1 MRSTDEMTL
10 AIHARAKAL
19 RRAGENRR
27 IALLGGASAAL
38 GLALVAL
45 IGALGGLQHRAMN
58 ADYAAATL
66 LGDGA
71 GGYVLAGVAAF
82 MAGVATAVTC
92 IRRRNKNDQ
101 K

>member
-45 IGALGGLQHRAMN
+45 IGALGGLQHRATTAGYEGASLV
-58 ADYAAATL
+58 ADSS
-66 LGDGA
+66 
-71 GGYVLAGVAAF
+71 GGYVLAAVAAF
-82 MAGVATAVTC
+82 MVGVIVTVIC
-92 IRRRNKNDQ
+92 LRLKEKNR

>member
-27 IALLGGASAAL
+27 IALLSGASTAL

-58 ADYAAATL
+58 ADYAGASL
-66 LGDGA
+66 LSEGA
-71 GGYVLAGVAAF
+71 GGYVLAGVTAF

-92 IRRRNKNDQ
+92 IRRRNKNDR